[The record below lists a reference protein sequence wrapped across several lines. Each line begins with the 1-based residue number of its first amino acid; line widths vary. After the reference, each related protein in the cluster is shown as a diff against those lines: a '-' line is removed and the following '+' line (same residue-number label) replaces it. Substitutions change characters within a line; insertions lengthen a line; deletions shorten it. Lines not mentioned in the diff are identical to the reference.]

1 MMGIW
6 SGPFL
11 IAAVLLAGA
20 GAAKVVDPTMT
31 VGALRGLGVRVPPI
45 AVRGAGA
52 AELVLAIAA
61 ASTGAP
67 ALAVMVG
74 ISYVAFTG
82 FVVMALTRR
91 APIGSCG
98 CFGKVDTPP
107 SVIHIV
113 VNLAAAFAAFMV
125 AARDGDNLLATLARQ
140 PLEGVPLLLL
150 VAVGAY
156 AAFAALTLVPQ
167 LRHREGE

>member
-1 MMGIW
+1 MGMW

-31 VGALRGLGVRVPPI
+31 VGALRGIGVRLPPI

-52 AELVLAIAA
+52 CELVLAIAA
-61 ASTGAP
+61 ALTGVP

-74 ISYVAFTG
+74 ISYVAFTV
-82 FVVMALTRR
+82 FVVVAITQR

-125 AARDGDNLLATLARQ
+125 ATRDGGNLWATLDHQ

-156 AAFAALTLVPQ
+156 AAFAALTVVPQ
-167 LRHREGE
+167 LLHPARE